1 VKKVGYDP
9 LLRSWKTAGA
19 IYGLKDDQ
27 KHIQQWQ
34 VQGYTQ
40 GKERMGSETL
50 ANREKGTNMT
60 PQLKTKSAVP
70 ARVTASTDVMVEVRN
85 LVKSYN
91 RKAAV
96 NNVSFAIRRS
106 EIFGV
111 LGPNGAG
118 KTTTLEMIEGIR
130 SPDSGTAILAGL
142 DTRHQKS
149 AVQRIIGVQLQAT
162 TLFTELTVM
171 ETLQFFRSIY
181 PKGIDPRQLLRDVR
195 LEEKAKAHP
204 QDLSGGQRQ
213 RLALALALVNDPQV
227 IFLDEPT
234 AGLDPQSRRML
245 WDIVLKLREQGKTVL
260 ITTHYMDEAQL
271 LCDRIAIMDYGQIIA
286 MDTSAGLINRLGTQ
300 ATLDCR
306 LNGHATAGEIRE
318 LPGVT
323 GVRKANER
331 FIIYTSEMQP
341 TLQALLAYAAQQSI
355 PMTDLQV
362 RTPTLEDVFLD
373 LTGRELRPE

>member
-1 VKKVGYDP
+1 MK
-9 LLRSWKTAGA
+9 
-19 IYGLKDDQ
+19 
-27 KHIQQWQ
+27 QQL
-34 VQGYTQ
+34 
-40 GKERMGSETL
+40 ETL
-50 ANREKGTNMT
+50 SPE
-60 PQLKTKSAVP
+60 
-70 ARVTASTDVMVEVRN
+70 TATVATSNDVMVEVRD
-85 LVKSYN
+85 LKKSYHH
-91 RKAAV
+91 KTAV
-96 NNVSFAIRRS
+96 NNVSFAIRQG

-130 SPDSGTAILAGL
+130 TPDTGTAILAGL
-142 DTRHQKS
+142 DIRRQKS

-162 TLFTELTVM
+162 TLFSELTVL

-181 PKGIDPRQLLRDVR
+181 PKGLNPWQLLRDVA

-213 RLALALALVNDPQV
+213 RLALALALVNDPKV

-234 AGLDPQSRRML
+234 AGLDPQSRHML
-245 WDIVLKLREQGKTVL
+245 WNIVLKLREQGKTIL
-260 ITTHYMDEAQL
+260 ITTHYMDEAQI
-271 LCDRIAIMDYGQIIA
+271 LCDRIAIMDGGQIIA
-286 MDTSAGLINRLGTQ
+286 LDTSTGLINRLGAQ
-300 ATLDCR
+300 AMLNCR
-306 LNGHATAGEIRE
+306 LNGQATMGEIRE

-323 GVRKANER
+323 GVREANKR
-331 FIIYTSEMQP
+331 FFIYTSEMQP
-341 TLQALLAYAAQQSI
+341 TLEALLAYAAQRGI